1 MEQKHETRGSFLQPV
16 KLINC
21 RGRLIDLSRPLVMGI
36 VNVTPDSFFQG
47 SRFEGATEVVTRVAT
62 ILEEGGSM
70 VDVGG
75 YSSRPGAVALT
86 SREEGARLWPILEA
100 IRESFPEVVLSLD
113 TFRSEIA
120 RRAVEDFKVDIIND
134 ISGGDL
140 DAAMFETVAG
150 LQVPYVLMHMKGTP
164 STMQNNPV
172 YRDVTG
178 EVLGNLADKTRRL
191 REAGANDII
200 VDPGF
205 GFGKSLEHN
214 FQLLKNLEQFKLFEL
229 PLLVGVSRKSMIYRC
244 LGGDPGSALNGTT
257 VLNTVALTKGANIL
271 RVHDVKEAVECV
283 NLVETLNSVL

>member
-1 MEQKHETRGSFLQPV
+1 
-16 KLINC
+16 
-21 RGRLIDLSRPLVMGI
+21 
-36 VNVTPDSFFQG
+36 
-47 SRFEGATEVVTRVAT
+47 
-62 ILEEGGSM
+62 
-70 VDVGG
+70 
-75 YSSRPGAVALT
+75 
-86 SREEGARLWPILEA
+86 LWPILEA

-140 DAAMFETVAG
+140 DAAMFETVAD

-172 YRDVTG
+172 YGDVMG
-178 EVLGNLADKTRRL
+178 EVIGNLAEKTRRL

-229 PLLVGVSRKSMIYRC
+229 PVLVGVSRKSMIYTC
-244 LGGDPGSALNGTT
+244 MGGDPGSALNGTT
-257 VLNTVALTKGANIL
+257 VLHTVALTKGANIL